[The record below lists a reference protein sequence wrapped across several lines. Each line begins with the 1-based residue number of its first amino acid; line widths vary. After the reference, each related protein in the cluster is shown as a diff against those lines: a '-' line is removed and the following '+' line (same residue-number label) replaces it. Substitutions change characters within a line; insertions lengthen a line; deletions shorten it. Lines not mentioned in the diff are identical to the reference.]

1 MESLGGGYKELSWIV
16 GHPTGIDVLFGG
28 CGTTTPSSPAPR
40 PNTHM
45 LELGAECFTM
55 K

>member
-16 GHPTGIDVLFGG
+16 GHPTDVLFGG
-28 CGTTTPSSPAPR
+28 CGTTTPTPHPPL